1 MNRPAEEISDETIPA
16 VQRELDRVEP
26 PVETEV
32 SGRAPLVRAINQAS
46 LDSLDKGELI
56 AFPILIV
63 LLLLVFRSPIAALV
77 PLALRPARDAH
88 RDGADGRPQRQRSQL
103 DALALNMLTM
113 IGLALGVDYSLLIV
127 SRFREELAAGRE
139 RPRGDRGVGRARRA
153 ARSCSPAPRWRSGC
167 WARC

>member
-1 MNRPAEEISDETIPA
+1 MR
-16 VQRELDRVEP
+16 P

-32 SGRAPLVRAINQAS
+32 SGRAPLVRALNEAS

-77 PLALRPARDAH
+77 PLACGLLVTRIGMALM
-88 RDGADGRPQRQRSQL
+88 GAPQRARSQL

-139 RPRGDRGVGRARRA
+139 RRRRRSRRPSRAPA
-153 ARSCSPAPRWRSGC
+153 GRSCSPARRSRSGC